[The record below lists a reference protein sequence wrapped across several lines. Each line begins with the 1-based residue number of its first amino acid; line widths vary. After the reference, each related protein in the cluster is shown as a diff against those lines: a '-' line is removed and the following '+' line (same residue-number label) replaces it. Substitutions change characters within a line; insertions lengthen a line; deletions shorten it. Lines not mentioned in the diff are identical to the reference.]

1 VRREVGEVLADARD
15 ALLVVRHLEVA
26 DARAPAV
33 HARAAELL
41 LRDLLAD
48 RRAHEVRAGQ
58 RHRAPA
64 AHHRHEV
71 RQAGDVRGPGRTRA
85 PERGHLRDDAA
96 GHDLLAEQR
105 ARPAN
110 SEPTASWMRAPAL
123 SSSQTNGI
131 RFVSASS
138 RSRATLISP
147 VVPIEPAM
155 TVKSYAHTQTRRP
168 STRPKPVI
176 TPSAGASRPSRPRTE
191 WWMPTCSPTS
201 VNEPGSTSSAIRSRA
216 VSLPAWCW
224 RTTRSGPP
232 PAWARSRRAARSS
245 ASGRRI
251 DGTPPAASVSV
262 AMGLLGPRGEWEV
275 PLLTLPEPAA
285 DGQGANP
292 AAPGPRPA
300 AGCMRARRGGK
311 LASARPPPIPPGT
324 PMSFPVSSAL
334 VLRQILD
341 RAQIATVGGLL
352 GVAVASYLDVAD
364 APADPAEPDL
374 FASLTS
380 THQVAI
386 QTERSIV
393 WCLERFGGARD
404 VMETAAVAHD
414 CARWLDAAYAELAL
428 ARRRPRRWRRL
439 LGRAERPA
447 AAARAE
453 AARGYAYAAM
463 AYSEQVERLRE
474 LLAA

>member
-1 VRREVGEVLADARD
+1 
-15 ALLVVRHLEVA
+15 
-26 DARAPAV
+26 
-33 HARAAELL
+33 
-41 LRDLLAD
+41 
-48 RRAHEVRAGQ
+48 
-58 RHRAPA
+58 
-64 AHHRHEV
+64 
-71 RQAGDVRGPGRTRA
+71 
-85 PERGHLRDDAA
+85 
-96 GHDLLAEQR
+96 
-105 ARPAN
+105 
-110 SEPTASWMRAPAL
+110 
-123 SSSQTNGI
+123 
-131 RFVSASS
+131 
-138 RSRATLISP
+138 
-147 VVPIEPAM
+147 
-155 TVKSYAHTQTRRP
+155 
-168 STRPKPVI
+168 
-176 TPSAGASRPSRPRTE
+176 
-191 WWMPTCSPTS
+191 
-201 VNEPGSTSSAIRSRA
+201 
-216 VSLPAWCW
+216 
-224 RTTRSGPP
+224 
-232 PAWARSRRAARSS
+232 
-245 ASGRRI
+245 
-251 DGTPPAASVSV
+251 
-262 AMGLLGPRGEWEV
+262 
-275 PLLTLPEPAA
+275 
-285 DGQGANP
+285 
-292 AAPGPRPA
+292 
-300 AGCMRARRGGK
+300 
-311 LASARPPPIPPGT
+311 
-324 PMSFPVSSAL
+324 MSFPVSSAL